1 MYTADEVD
9 DLLETWKLQGVSK
22 PEQVRRLVVAC
33 LGWPYVF
40 GAYGQMCTP
49 QVRRNYAGYNP
60 GYQEDIFKPC
70 PALSGNKENIVFS
83 QEDPGV
89 ILPQTRESDL
99 CAYCKWDGARCF
111 DCRGFTRWVLS
122 QVGVNLYGGGA
133 TTQWET
139 SSNWVARGE
148 IKDLP
153 SGLVCCLFKR
163 KEGRMSHTGLYLG
176 GSIIHCS
183 GTVKE
188 DALPGR
194 PAWTHW
200 AIPAGLYTTDEL
212 RKAGINV
219 DDSRNIPT
227 LRRGSVGDDVEE
239 LQALLDAKYGAN
251 LEIDGKFGKS
261 TEAAVKAFQQA
272 HGLTADGICGPKT
285 WKALG
290 ISPGQLA
297 EDIHVTSKQA
307 ENSQETTDER
317 PADDQQ
323 TTPAGVWLTMEEWRT
338 IKAAFAAA
346 EAVIKSHD

>member
-22 PEQVRRLVVAC
+22 PEQVRRLTAAC

-40 GAYGQMCTP
+40 GAYGQMCSPET
-49 QVRRNYAGYNP
+49 RRKYAGYNP
-60 GYQEDIFKPC
+60 GYHDDIYKPC
-70 PALSGNKENIVFS
+70 PVLMGKTVS
-83 QEDPGV
+83 
-89 ILPQTRESDL
+89 
-99 CAYCKWDGARCF
+99 CAGCQWDGVRCF
-111 DCRGFTRWVLS
+111 DCRGFILWILS

-219 DDSRNIPT
+219 DDIRNIPT

-285 WKALG
+285 WQALG
-290 ISPGQLA
+290 VSPGQY
-297 EDIHVTSKQA
+297 VPTKPP
-307 ENSQETTDER
+307 ENSQE
-317 PADDQQ
+317 PA
-323 TTPAGVWLTMEEWRT
+323 PEGVWLTLEEWRT